1 MIPALAE
8 AAKNIKTATVRVS
21 KVEIEAKVEAKIEA
35 KIEVEIILTD
45 TSIQLSTTN
54 SYWQPN

>member
-21 KVEIEAKVEAKIEA
+21 KVEIEAKVEAKIE
-35 KIEVEIILTD
+35 VESKEIF
-45 TSIQLSTTN
+45 
-54 SYWQPN
+54 